1 MTQDAREHDDPADA
15 RPATLDYFSP
25 HEPQRRRSGGV
36 ATWSMVL
43 LLSWGPY
50 LCGVVNASTVAR
62 SYVPD
67 ITRSAI
73 NATVIG
79 FIIGLTLSG
88 ASFLWFARQ
97 RHLAGAIA
105 AAGVFAIQISV
116 ALCLG
121 VAT

>member
-1 MTQDAREHDDPADA
+1 VENLPPQPQ
-15 RPATLDYFSP
+15 PLDYFAP
-25 HEPQRRRSGGV
+25 HEPQRQRARGV
-36 ATWSMVL
+36 VTWSMVL
-43 LLSWGPY
+43 LLSWAPY

-67 ITRSAI
+67 ITRSAF

-79 FIIGLTLSG
+79 FVIGLTLSA

-105 AAGVFAIQISV
+105 AAGVFGIQLSV
-116 ALCLG
+116 AVCLG
-121 VAT
+121 IAT

>member
-1 MTQDAREHDDPADA
+1 MDRLPSQPQS
-15 RPATLDYFSP
+15 LDYFAP
-25 HEPQRRRSGGV
+25 HEPQRRRARGV
-36 ATWSMVL
+36 VTWSMVL
-43 LLSWGPY
+43 LLSWAPY
-50 LCGVVNASTVAR
+50 LCGVINASTVAR

-67 ITRSAI
+67 ITRSAF

-88 ASFLWFARQ
+88 ASFLWFARH

-105 AAGVFAIQISV
+105 AAGVFAIQLSV
-116 ALCLG
+116 AVCLG